1 MERCGHGCAL
11 GEKVLLIDAD
21 VGLRSL
27 DMVLGMTDSLLF
39 SYGDV
44 IRGTATLKEAAV
56 PHPQAGGLR
65 VLTAP
70 GEPTEEGSFSREEIG
85 ALLDRAREHFTYILV
100 DCAAGLGK
108 DVISFAVEADR
119 VVLVSTSDYTALRS
133 ANRTAGLLNEE
144 GTCAIVDA
152 RLGRVIGNISFKP
165 PHPHLA
171 QDERL
176 KPHRGGCLSFALSAQ
191 RRREGLAQE
200 AAEAVMCHQFLTE
213 RVDYINC
220 GFFSFNEPSRRLQER
235 LGFHFFSTHRFR
247 LGKEEIEVIENILWR
262 EEYLALVSGNDGSKN
277 FDERA
282 VTP

>member
-1 MERCGHGCAL
+1 MQREAWSAVGTVIAVASGKGGTGKTAFCANVALSLCAL

-144 GTCAIVDA
+144 GQENCAIVVN
-152 RLGRVIGNISFKP
+152 RLRPGMIRAGDTANVDRAMNATGLSLLGVVPEDESVIAAGN
-165 PHPHLA
+165 
-171 QDERL
+171 
-176 KPHRGGCLSFALSAQ
+176 RGVIL
-191 RRREGLAQE
+191 
-200 AAEAVMCHQFLTE
+200 AAECYGAAAQAYVN
-213 RVDYINC
+213 IAK
-220 GFFSFNEPSRRLQER
+220 RLQGKRVR
-235 LGFHFFSTHRFR
+235 L
-247 LGKEEIEVIENILWR
+247 L
-262 EEYLALVSGNDGSKN
+262 KN
-277 FDERA
+277 VPGRWDS
-282 VTP
+282 